1 MLSVRVPVCAP
12 QRARAAALSMGCAT
26 SKNANQLQDDE
37 AEKPSTPRDVDL
49 SVNEPV
55 LLWLGHAE
63 GLPSLDVL
71 SESDVF
77 VEAALMSATGTAL
90 RKVKWP
96 VKWDCNNPIWNSSR
110 ELGKPTAGCK
120 LVLSIYDHDEGPLA
134 KASLIGTASVKLSEL
149 VIGAAP
155 TTLPVVLKGK
165 GKKGS
170 TPQITIKRLHAEVAP
185 PRKTIYLI
193 RHGESVW
200 NAAQANR
207 DVVGML
213 SAVDHPLNANG
224 RAQAEKLAERIAEGG
239 ADADEFLRAQ
249 LVVCSPLTRAI
260 QTCLVGVAPLLG
272 THGTGSDRP
281 RGHVL
286 LNPNAREKR
295 NFGGKDSSGQWF
307 GKAIVDGIGRA
318 MRELYPA
325 AAEADGA
332 GRAERLLQVDFDLEL
347 VQMQWWLGSKEAEE
361 QVVERTAEL
370 LAQLRYCE
378 STSIVVVGHSHYFRE
393 LFRSFM
399 DASTVQQGSGMPD
412 LQDLQQKKLMNCGVA
427 AVDFD
432 WALGDEK
439 PIRGVRLLFGT
450 ELVD

>member
-1 MLSVRVPVCAP
+1 
-12 QRARAAALSMGCAT
+12 MGCVT
-26 SKNANQLQDDE
+26 SKKADASQDDGPE
-37 AEKPSTPRDVDL
+37 NASSPRDVGLDM
-49 SVNEPV
+49 NEPV
-55 LLWLGHAE
+55 LLWLGNAE

-77 VEAALMSATGTAL
+77 VEAALVDAKGATI

-96 VKWDCNNPIWNSSR
+96 VKWDCNNPIWNSTR
-110 ELGKPTAGCK
+110 ELGKPTAGCQ
-120 LVLSIYDHDEGPLA
+120 LVLSIYDHDDHPGA
-134 KASLIGTASVKLSEL
+134 KATRELIGTASVKLSAL

-165 GKKGS
+165 GKKGA
-170 TPQITIKRLHAEVAP
+170 TPQITIRRLQPEATP
-185 PRKTIYLI
+185 PRKTLYLI

-200 NAAQANR
+200 NAAQANN

-213 SAVDHPLNANG
+213 SAVDHPLNENG
-224 RAQAEKLAERIAEGG
+224 RTQAEGLAERIAQGG

-272 THGTGSDRP
+272 THGAGGGGP

-307 GKAIVDGIGRA
+307 GKAIVDGIA
-318 MRELYPA
+318 ASMRTLYPSA
-325 AAEADGA
+325 ADADA
-332 GRAERLLQVDFDLEL
+332 DSRAERLLQVDFDLEL
-347 VQMQWWLGSKEAEE
+347 VQSQWWLGSKEAEE
-361 QVVERTAEL
+361 QVIERTAEL

-378 STSIVVVGHSHYFRE
+378 STSIAVVGHSHYFRE
-393 LFRSFM
+393 LFRSFI
-399 DASTVQQGSGMPD
+399 DASALQQGSGMPD
-412 LQDLQQKKLMNCGVA
+412 LQELQKKKLMNCGVA
-427 AVDFD
+427 AVDVD
-432 WALGDEK
+432 WSLGAAK